1 MSDTTAPGGL
11 SLKEFKLYAV
21 EAGQWIW
28 GTAQGAFNEKQ
39 TLSQIITDAVIGMIP
54 VVGDVTAV
62 RDIIAVSMGLATEPA
77 KRDKPTEWL
86 LLVIFIFALIP
97 VIGGVIKGVGRIAIR
112 VTDAVASN
120 APEIAKIGGEVI
132 AFLNRIGHKNAE
144 AWLKSLDVLSHQ
156 AEILAKFRTLCD
168 TVIISI
174 DRYII
179 RFKAVLPQSLIAR
192 AQQVAEGFKQI
203 KVLGD
208 KMIPQAL
215 KDFNEKLH
223 HLKRIIHAGGVPP
236 VNKTA
241 TVTAQTGQKT
251 VTFVEEA
258 RLIESGAAKRIARGG
273 KHPQNL
279 ANAADT
285 TAAREAIA
293 KVYKKE
299 AGFPD
304 LLDPR
309 GKVTDAA
316 TGVSYYSAVAAAK
329 GPVKNEM
336 LSGETLFRAFG
347 PEGSTHGVK
356 VGGSNAVGMFWGR
369 GAPPKTAQEW
379 RQKYAVLDEWNRNG
393 WVSVMHIP
401 ADVKIPACT
410 STVSEQYSKNIS
422 GQFLE
427 GGGAQAAF
435 DTNTKIMAE
444 AASSTKALQA
454 KGGGKATL
462 SNGITIEVRQSGWS
476 GINGKEGYVDTI
488 IPGASMTERLGVT
501 EIQGKVALE
510 GTKQTVQV
518 SGQTGAAAAKDQRA
532 ADKRPVTGK

>member
-1 MSDTTAPGGL
+1 MSAVTTPPGGL
-11 SLKEFKLYAV
+11 SAKEFKLYAV
-21 EAGQWIW
+21 EAGQWLW

-62 RDIIAVSMGLATEPA
+62 RDIIAVSTGLATEPA

-97 VIGGVIKGVGRIAIR
+97 VLGGVIKGVGRIALR
-112 VTDAVASN
+112 VTDDVAKN
-120 APEIAKIGGEVI
+120 APEIAKIGGEVV
-132 AFLNRIGHKNAE
+132 AFLNRLGHKNAE
-144 AWLKSLDVLSHQ
+144 AWFKSLDVLSHQ
-156 AEILAKFRTLCD
+156 AEILSKFRTLCD

-215 KDFNEKLH
+215 KDLNDKLH

-241 TVTAQTGQKT
+241 TVAAQTGQKT

-258 RLIESGAAKRIARGG
+258 RLLERAPKAKIVRGG

-279 ANAADT
+279 APADKGV
-285 TAAREAIA
+285 EAQETIA
-293 KVYKKE
+293 KVYKHQ

-304 LLDPR
+304 LTAR
-309 GKVTDAA
+309 TDKSGIYFPAI
-316 TGVSYYSAVAAAK
+316 AAAK
-329 GPVKNEM
+329 GPIKNEV

-347 PEGSTHGVK
+347 PEGTSHTGFK
-356 VGGSNAVGMFWGR
+356 VDESSAISMWWGR
-369 GAPPKTAQEW
+369 GEPPKTAQEW
-379 RQKYAVLDEWNRNG
+379 RQFYAVLDEFNRNG
-393 WVSVMHIP
+393 WLSVMHIP
-401 ADVKIPACT
+401 SNVKLPACT
-410 STVSEQYSKNIS
+410 STVSEQYSKAIP

-427 GGGAQAAF
+427 GGGKQAAI
-435 DTNTKIMAE
+435 DSRSAMMAE
-444 AASSTKALQA
+444 VDTAAKKLYS

-462 SNGITIEVRQSGWS
+462 PNGITIEVKQSGWS
-476 GINGKEGYVDTI
+476 GINNKIGYADTI
-488 IPGASMTERLGVT
+488 IPGASLTERLGVT
-501 EIQGKVALE
+501 EIQGKVAQE
-510 GTKQTVQV
+510 SVKQTVQV
-518 SGQTGAAAAKDQRA
+518 SGQTSAAAAKDQRA
-532 ADKRPVTGK
+532 ADKRPIGGQ

>member
-1 MSDTTAPGGL
+1 MSGATAPGGL

-21 EAGQWIW
+21 ETGQWLW

-54 VVGDVTAV
+54 VAGDVTAV
-62 RDIIAVSMGLATEPA
+62 RDIIAISMGLATEPA

-97 VIGGVIKGVGRIAIR
+97 VFGGVIKGVGRIAVR
-112 VTDAVASN
+112 VTDDVAKN
-120 APEIAKIGGEVI
+120 APEIARLGGEMI
-132 AFLNRIGHKNAE
+132 AFLNRLGHKNAE
-144 AWLKSLDVLSHQ
+144 VWLKSLDVLAHQ

-168 TVIISI
+168 TVIVSI

-203 KVLGD
+203 KVLGE

-215 KDFNEKLH
+215 KDLHDKLDYI
-223 HLKRIIHAGGVPP
+223 KKVVHAGGVPP
-236 VNKTA
+236 VNKTS
-241 TVTAQTGQKT
+241 TLTAQTGQKT
-251 VTFVEEA
+251 VSYVEEA
-258 RLIESGAAKRIARGG
+258 RLVESGAAKRIARGG

-279 ANAADT
+279 ANADPALKH
-285 TAAREAIA
+285 AIDPI
-293 KVYKKE
+293 YKHE
-299 AGFPD
+299 PGFPN
-304 LLDPR
+304 L
-309 GKVTDAA
+309 
-316 TGVSYYSAVAAAK
+316 TGRTETVGAVSYYPAIAAAK
-329 GPVKNEM
+329 GPIKNEM

-347 PEGSTHGVK
+347 PEGSTHGTK
-356 VGGSNAVGMFWGR
+356 VGGSNPIGMFWGR

-393 WVSVMHIP
+393 WLSIMHIP
-401 ADVKIPACT
+401 ADIKLPAST
-410 STVSEQYSKNIS
+410 STVSEQYSKQIA

-427 GGGAQAAF
+427 GGGAQAAV
-435 DTNTKIMAE
+435 DTSTKIMVE
-444 AASSTKALQA
+444 AASATKALQA

-501 EIQGKVALE
+501 EIQGKVAQE
-510 GTKQTVQV
+510 GVKQTVQV
-518 SGQTGAAAAKDQRA
+518 SGQTSAAAAKDQRA
-532 ADKRPVTGK
+532 SDKRPAGK

>member
-1 MSDTTAPGGL
+1 MSQAVAAPAPGGL
-11 SLKEFKLYAV
+11 SAKEFKLYAV
-21 EAGQWIW
+21 EAGQWLW

-62 RDIIAVSMGLATEPA
+62 RDIIAVSTGLATEPA

-97 VIGGVIKGVGRIAIR
+97 VLGGVIKGVGRIALR
-112 VTDAVASN
+112 VTDDVAKN
-120 APEIAKIGGEVI
+120 APEIAKIGGEVV
-132 AFLNRIGHKNAE
+132 AFLNRLGHKNAE

-156 AEILAKFRTLCD
+156 AEILSKFRALCD

-215 KDFNEKLH
+215 KDLNDKLH

-258 RLIESGAAKRIARGG
+258 RLLERAPKAKIARGG

-279 ANAADT
+279 ANADNT

-293 KVYKKE
+293 RVYTRK
-299 AGFPD
+299 AGYPD
-304 LLDPR
+304 MLR
-309 GKVTDAA
+309 EIEEYK
-316 TGVSYYSAVAAAK
+316 GVRFYPHIAAAK
-329 GPVKNEM
+329 GPIKNEP
-336 LSGETLFRAFG
+336 LSGETLYRAFG
-347 PEGSTHGVK
+347 PGNSTKNVE
-356 VGGSNAVGMFWGR
+356 VGTTKPAGMWWGR
-369 GAPPKTAQEW
+369 GPVPTSAEQW
-379 RQKYAVLDEWNRNG
+379 RGPSAVLDEFNRNG
-393 WVSVMHIP
+393 WVALLHIP
-401 ADVKIPACT
+401 PGAALPACT
-410 STVSEQYSKNIS
+410 STVAEQYSKKIP

-427 GGGAQAAF
+427 GGGKQAAIDKLF
-435 DTNTKIMAE
+435 DDQV
-444 AASSTKALQA
+444 QA
-454 KGGGKATL
+454 VSNQLYKQGGGKKTIHVDV
-462 SNGITIEVRQSGWS
+462 GIDGVKKPIAMEIEIKQSGWK
-476 GINGKEGYVDTI
+476 GINGKIGYADEI

-501 EIQGKVALE
+501 EIQGKVAQE
-510 GTKQTVQV
+510 GVKQSVQAA
-518 SGQTGAAAAKDQRA
+518 GGGAVKDQRA
-532 ADKRPVTGK
+532 APNR

>member
-1 MSDTTAPGGL
+1 MSEVTTPPGGL
-11 SLKEFKLYAV
+11 SAKEFNLYAV
-21 EAGQWIW
+21 EAGQWLW

-39 TLSQIITDAVIGMIP
+39 TLSQIVTDAVIGMIP

-62 RDIIAVSMGLATEPA
+62 RDIIAVSTGLATEPA

-97 VIGGVIKGVGRIAIR
+97 VLGGVIKGVGRIAIR
-112 VTDAVASN
+112 VTDDVAKN
-120 APEIAKIGGEVI
+120 APEIAKTGGEVV
-132 AFLNRIGHKNAE
+132 AFLNRLGHKNAE

-156 AEILAKFRTLCD
+156 AEILSKFRALCD

-215 KDFNEKLH
+215 KDLNDKLQ

-251 VTFVEEA
+251 VTFVDEA
-258 RLIESGAAKRIARGG
+258 RLLESGAAKRIARGG

-279 ANAADT
+279 APADKGV
-285 TAAREAIA
+285 EAQETIA
-293 KVYKKE
+293 KVYRHQ

-304 LLDPR
+304 LTAR
-309 GKVTDAA
+309 TDKSGIYFPAI
-316 TGVSYYSAVAAAK
+316 AAAK
-329 GPVKNEM
+329 GPIKNEM

-347 PEGSTHGVK
+347 PEGSTKRVK
-356 VGGSNAVGMFWGR
+356 VDESAAVGMWWGR
-369 GAPPKTAQEW
+369 GEPPKTAKEW
-379 RQKYAVLDEWNRNG
+379 RQSYAVLDEFNRNG
-393 WVSVMHIP
+393 WVSVMRIP
-401 ADVKIPACT
+401 TDVKLPACT
-410 STVSEQYSKNIS
+410 STVSEQYSKKIS
-422 GQFLE
+422 GQFLD
-427 GGGAQAAF
+427 GGGQQAAI
-435 DTNTKIMAE
+435 DARSATMADID
-444 AASSTKALQA
+444 AAA
-454 KGGGKATL
+454 KKLYARGGGKMTL
-462 SNGITIEVRQSGWS
+462 PNGITIEVRQSGWS
-476 GINGKEGYVDTI
+476 GINEKIGYFDEI

-501 EIQGKVALE
+501 EIQGKVAQE
-510 GTKQTVQV
+510 GVKQTVQL

-532 ADKRPVTGK
+532 ADKRPVGAK